1 MAYWNM
7 QKGSID
13 MKAGRPGSKF
23 TTKKYW
29 RMSMQ
34 KYHSFSTAG
43 SRGGPHTLYEGRLL
57 ISIHKNCENVW
68 IGEDGICIHIA
79 ILQGMSERLQ
89 RAGSFLL
96 LLFFWQGLAR
106 CHRLAWNLPRRSHC
120 PWPHHPLDCRAYR
133 AQASQPTQWEVNNFH
148 LMHVGP
154 SAVKWRP
161 LTNSFTRMLL

>member
-13 MKAGRPGSKF
+13 MQAGRPGSKF

-34 KYHSFSTAG
+34 RFHSFSTAG

-57 ISIHKNCENVW
+57 ISIHKNCF
-68 IGEDGICIHIA
+68 GEDGICIHIA

-89 RAGSFLL
+89 RTGSFLL

-133 AQASQPTQWEVNNFH
+133 AQAFTTNPMRSQQFSPHEHWALSSEVTSSHQFFYEDAT
-148 LMHVGP
+148 LI
-154 SAVKWRP
+154 A
-161 LTNSFTRMLL
+161 